1 MFQLEFCTATSCSEI
16 VNHRHIYPPIDL
28 AELETMK
35 SIVPQDGENQL
46 TINSTT
52 FANPNHSKR

>member
-35 SIVPQDGENQL
+35 SIVPQDGE
-46 TINSTT
+46 
-52 FANPNHSKR
+52 